1 MLAVLLSSQPG
12 ICLCLPLVL
21 CTAQMLANA
30 PRIAFPPLPVP
41 AGAVAEG
48 RLLLIVANKLDALAP
63 AQRSSRGTRTWTAGR
78 TRPGGRAG

>member
-1 MLAVLLSSQPG
+1 MLAVWLSSQAG

-21 CTAQMLANA
+21 CTAQMFANA

-63 AQRSSRGTRTWTAGR
+63 AQREQALGLIRGVVEESLPDVR
-78 TRPGGRAG
+78 